1 MPKFIKRED
10 EDHSAR
16 ITQRQLSKEEL
27 DTKHLAALDAKSQV
41 SWKSPERV
49 FKARS
54 KKYFVKVALYALILI
69 LAALAF
75 GEIFLVGVILA
86 VVFVVYVLA
95 SHAPETIDHRI
106 TNMGIVSGGRSF
118 LWEELDSFW
127 FDKKGD
133 DRLLIV
139 ETNLRFPTRLI
150 MLLTTV
156 SERTLLEVLEKHLHF
171 HPGPVHSLFD
181 KWANYLQERI
191 NLE

>member
-1 MPKFIKRED
+1 MPKFRRRD
-10 EDHSAR
+10 SEDHEVSSA
-16 ITQRQLSKEEL
+16 RQLSKEEL

-41 SWKSPERV
+41 SWKAPERV

-54 KKYFVKVALYALILI
+54 KKYFVKVALYALIFI

-95 SHAPETIDHRI
+95 SHAPETIEHRI

-171 HPGPVHSLFD
+171 HHGPVHTLFD